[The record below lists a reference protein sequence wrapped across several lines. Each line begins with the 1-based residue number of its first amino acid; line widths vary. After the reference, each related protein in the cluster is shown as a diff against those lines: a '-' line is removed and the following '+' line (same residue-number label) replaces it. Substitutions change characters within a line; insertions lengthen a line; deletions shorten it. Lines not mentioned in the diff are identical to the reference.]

1 LFLKITKVTI
11 NYKLFTGIRTLNALI
26 AYVKNILIKNN
37 LATQDQ
43 FATALEFL
51 EKNPDSNIL
60 KVLLKLEILNK
71 DQAIKIKNGFE
82 AHQAR
87 KKNHIEGEMGERPFI
102 PQEEQEENAK
112 NIPPSTSELNQA
124 HQDITTCGSGSI
136 LEKYLKDARSQGASD
151 FHIVSGAS
159 PMIRVDGVL
168 RPISDQV
175 LSHDEAKKIIYS
187 GLMDAQKKY
196 FEANNFLECC
206 LVFSQNERYR
216 TCIVNQHRGID
227 GSFRI
232 ISTTIPTLENLGLP
246 GDLKKLT
253 SFATGIIFLTGP
265 SGTGK
270 SSTLAALAELINQ
283 EREDHIITL
292 EDPIEFV
299 YQSKKCHISQRQLI
313 DHTES
318 FSTALRGAL
327 REDPDIIILGEMRDY
342 ETASL
347 ALTAAETGHLVMTTL
362 HTTNAV
368 RTIERVLDMFPPD
381 KVSQIR
387 AMLSK
392 SLRAVIC
399 QKLIPKADGKGRV
412 AALEIMYNNNA
423 ISNLIST
430 DKMIA
435 VSATIQTSK
444 SDGMVLMDVYIQD
457 LLAKGIIKPE
467 DAHKAVEDK
476 KRITMKKSIRG

>member
-1 LFLKITKVTI
+1 M
-11 NYKLFTGIRTLNALI
+11 NALLV
-26 AYVKNILIKNN
+26 YVKNILIKNN
-37 LATQDQ
+37 LATHEQ
-43 FATALEFL
+43 FESALLCL

-60 KVLLKLEILNK
+60 KVLLKLQIINK

-82 AHQAR
+82 AYQTR
-87 KKNHIEGEMGERPFI
+87 KKNQVDSDASADPVAATDDDI
-102 PQEEQEENAK
+102 K
-112 NIPPSTSELNQA
+112 KVPPVEKVTHEIVQGVA
-124 HQDITTCGSGSI
+124 MSGSL
-136 LEKYLKDARSQGASD
+136 LEKYLQDARSKGASD
-151 FHIVSGAS
+151 FHIVSGAA
-159 PMIRVDGVL
+159 PMIRVDGAL
-168 RPISDQV
+168 MPASDQV

-187 GLMDAQKKY
+187 GLHEAQKKY
-196 FEANNFLECC
+196 FEEHNYLECC

-216 TCIVNQHRGID
+216 TCLVNQHRGID

-232 ISTTIPTLENLGLP
+232 ISTTIPTLEGLGLP
-246 GDLKKLT
+246 ADLKKLI

-270 SSTLAALAELINQ
+270 SSTMAALAELINQ
-283 EREDHIITL
+283 DRQDHIITL

-318 FSTALRGAL
+318 FSTALKGAL

-362 HTTNAV
+362 HTTSAV

-381 KVSQIR
+381 KVFQIR
-387 AMLSK
+387 AMLAK

-399 QKLIPKADGKGRV
+399 QKLIPRADGKGRV

-435 VSATIQTSK
+435 VSSTIQTSK
-444 SDGMVLMDVYIQD
+444 NEGMILMDVYIQE
-457 LLAKGIIKPE
+457 LLAKGIIKQE
-467 DAHKAVEDK
+467 DAQKVVEDK
-476 KRITMKKSIRG
+476 KRITPKKSLRG

>member
-1 LFLKITKVTI
+1 MFLKITKVTI

-37 LATQDQ
+37 LATPEQ
-43 FATALEFL
+43 FESALECL

-60 KVLLKLEILNK
+60 KVLLKLEILSK

-87 KKNHIEGEMGERPFI
+87 KKNHFEEEIEPT
-102 PQEEQEENAK
+102 
-112 NIPPSTSELNQA
+112 IPPIATVQNQA
-124 HQDITTCGSGSI
+124 YQDNVTGGSI
-136 LEKYLKDARSQGASD
+136 LEKYLKEARSKGASD

-159 PMIRVDGVL
+159 PMIRVDGAL
-168 RPISDQV
+168 MPIGDQI
-175 LSHDEAKKIIYS
+175 LTHDEAKQIIYS
-187 GLMDAQKKY
+187 GLKDAQKKY

-232 ISTTIPTLENLGLP
+232 ISTTIPTLEGLGLP
-246 GDLKKLT
+246 AELKKLT

-435 VSATIQTSK
+435 VSSTIQTSK
-444 SDGMVLMDVYIQD
+444 SDGMILMDVYIQD
-457 LLAKGIIKPE
+457 LLAKGIIKQE
-467 DAHKAVEDK
+467 DALKAVEDK
-476 KRITMKKSIRG
+476 KRVTMKKSIRG